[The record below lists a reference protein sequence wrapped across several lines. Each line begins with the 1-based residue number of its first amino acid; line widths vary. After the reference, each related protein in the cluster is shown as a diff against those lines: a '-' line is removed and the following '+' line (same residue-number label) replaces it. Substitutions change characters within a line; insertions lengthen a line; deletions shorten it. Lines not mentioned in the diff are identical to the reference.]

1 MHTNTKKLFEIIS
14 YHLLHSTSKMKRN
27 VLTLSEKSDILASLD
42 KGASINEWCTAFTGR
57 DSEMESRH
65 W

>member
-1 MHTNTKKLFEIIS
+1 
-14 YHLLHSTSKMKRN
+14 MKHKA
-27 VLTLSEKSDILASLD
+27 LTLSEKSDIVASLD

-57 DSEMESRH
+57 DSDVESKH